1 MTAEQALV
9 LIRKE
14 IEERKRYHQNG
25 RGIGFESEQSVAE
38 VLAELLCVI
47 DRIGGRTYAMHPF
60 EAPRQFK
67 YQANNFINSWRART
81 LFEKGRETG

>member
-9 LIRKE
+9 MIRKE
-14 IEERKRYHQNG
+14 IEERQRYHKNG

-47 DRIGGRTYAMHPF
+47 DRIGGRTYAAHQF
-60 EAPRQFK
+60 DAPRQFK
-67 YQANNFINSWRART
+67 YQANNYINAWKART
-81 LFEKGRETG
+81 LFEKGSKTG